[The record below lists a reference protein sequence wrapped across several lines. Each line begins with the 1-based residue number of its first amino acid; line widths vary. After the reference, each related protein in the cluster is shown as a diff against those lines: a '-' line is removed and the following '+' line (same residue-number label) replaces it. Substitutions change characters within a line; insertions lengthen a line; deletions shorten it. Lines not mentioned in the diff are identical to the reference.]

1 MRKRYKVIMK
11 KIWTKVLNQH
21 IFNYHGL
28 KAVVKGYF
36 YQIIC
41 YNYGLQAV
49 VIRPSNMWA
58 LALIFLTNL

>member
-1 MRKRYKVIMK
+1 MRKRNKVIME

-28 KAVVKGYF
+28 KAVIKGYF

-41 YNYGLQAV
+41 YNYGLKTV
-49 VIRPSNMWA
+49 VDGISIRA
-58 LALIFLTNL
+58 LALKLF